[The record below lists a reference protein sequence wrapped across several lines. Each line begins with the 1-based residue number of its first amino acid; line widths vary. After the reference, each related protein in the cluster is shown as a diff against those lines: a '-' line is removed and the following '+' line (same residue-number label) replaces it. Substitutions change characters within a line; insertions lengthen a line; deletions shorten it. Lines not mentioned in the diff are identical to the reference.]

1 MDGGLH
7 QLATAPW
14 STSIAVTV
22 AVAGTALFYLRGL
35 RRFRR
40 CYPERAAGCKPSV
53 FLGGL
58 LVLWIVIGSPL
69 STLDHQ
75 LLTFH
80 MLQHLLLMT
89 IAAPLFLLGSPGA
102 AFLRALPLPIR
113 RASVWPLGSAPAVR
127 IGRSLTHPIVCWL
140 AGTGVVIAWHVP
152 PAHALSMASS
162 SWHLIQ
168 HVTFLLGGLLFW
180 WPVMHPSRGSATFS
194 VSFAPLY
201 LFLATLPCDALSAF
215 LSFCGRVVYP
225 SHHLVHATFGL
236 TALQDQELA
245 GALMWFWVTIA
256 YLLPATVSTIRMLS
270 PQSGLASRFAEEA

>member
-1 MDGGLH
+1 LH
-7 QLATAPW
+7 DHSNVHASQ
-14 STSIAVTV
+14 
-22 AVAGTALFYLRGL
+22 
-35 RRFRR
+35 
-40 CYPERAAGCKPSV
+40 GC
-53 FLGGL
+53 
-58 LVLWIVIGSPL
+58 
-69 STLDHQ
+69 
-75 LLTFH
+75 
-80 MLQHLLLMT
+80 
-89 IAAPLFLLGSPGA
+89 PGA